1 MDRVK
6 VYTPTIVKGVS
17 YLFYASVAAF
27 IIFLILIVVHYTVQ
41 PIFSFLPS
49 NIIESKSSENYL
61 NTILFPVTPAPP
73 DTKMTFTPEIAVL
86 NKDKFTLTFDCYLN
100 GTYLSTTVPR
110 VLLYFGSSPVS
121 ILNNND
127 LREYISSS
135 EEDAPKLL
143 TLTKSDLMTKFQNTN
158 FIVYVDPVKNDMKV
172 GVFTVSSI
180 DSTKKYL
187 EIASIIPNIPIKET
201 FQITIVLSK
210 NFLEVYK
217 NKKLVNTYKIG
228 SLAPPEKVVLNTSAV
243 PSTDYGIYTP
253 ISYIKDTIK
262 IGNVQF
268 YNGTLTSG
276 QIRDLI
282 KPPKSNTFFTQ

>member
-1 MDRVK
+1 MDSIK
-6 VYTPTIVKGVS
+6 MQGSILVKGVS

-27 IIFLILIVVHYTVQ
+27 IIFLILIVVHYTVN

-49 NIIESKSSENYL
+49 NVIESKSTQNYT
-61 NTILFPVTPAPP
+61 NKILFPVSPAPS
-73 DTKMTFTPEIAVL
+73 DTKMTFTPEIAEL

-110 VLLYFGSSPVS
+110 VLFYFGSTPVS
-121 ILNNND
+121 ILNNNN

-135 EEDAPKLL
+135 EEDPPKLL
-143 TLTKSDLMTKFQNTN
+143 TLAKTDLITKFQQTN

-180 DSTKKYL
+180 DPTKKYL

-201 FQITIVLSK
+201 FQISIVLNNK
-210 NFLEVYK
+210 FIEVYK

-228 SLAPPEKVVLNTSAV
+228 SLAPEKVVLNTSAV

-282 KPPKSNTFFTQ
+282 KAPKTNTFFTS